1 MVSVGFYFSIFV
13 CIIYYLA
20 IVMKRQYR
28 KGLRTWIDIDLE
40 AIRHNSSLFRGML
53 EDGVRL
59 CSVVKSNAYGHCLF
73 DFSKQM
79 ELNGV
84 DWLAVDTLFEGLRL
98 RREGVEKPIL
108 VLGYTLPDNFNE
120 AAKNGISIT
129 VFGKESLKDVLAYKG
144 RKKLRVHLKFD
155 TGMNRQGF
163 REGEVEHLLRAL
175 KGTGASSLKV
185 EGMYTHFADAKDP
198 ASLDST
204 HKQIEIFESIRDRVM
219 GSGFKTIVH
228 ASATAG
234 AIIFPQAHYDMVRV
248 GIGSYGLWPSPE
260 IEEYAKERL
269 PLRPVL
275 SWKTVVADVKKA
287 SAGSG
292 FGYGFMEKVSR
303 DTKFAVIPIGYWH
316 GYSRSMSSIGSVLIR
331 GKRAK
336 VLGFVSM
343 DITVVDV
350 TDIRGVKVGDE
361 VTIIGRDGRD
371 EISVDEV
378 ADLAGT
384 TNYEVI
390 TRINPLIKRFY

>member
-1 MVSVGFYFSIFV
+1 
-13 CIIYYLA
+13 
-20 IVMKRQYR
+20 MKRQHR

-40 AIRHNSSLFRGML
+40 AIKHNNRLFREML

-120 AAKNGISIT
+120 AAGKGISIT

-144 RKKLRVHLKFD
+144 RRKLRIHLKFD

-163 REGEVEHLLRAL
+163 REGEVEHLLR
-175 KGTGASSLKV
+175 SLRGPKAGNLEI

-198 ASLDST
+198 SSPDNT
-204 HKQIEIFESIRDRVM
+204 NKQIDIFERIKKRVLE
-219 GSGFKTIVH
+219 GGFKPLVH

-234 AIIFPQAHYDMVRV
+234 TIIFPQAHYDMVRI
-248 GIGSYGLWPSPE
+248 GIGSYGLWPSVN
-260 IEEYAKERL
+260 IKDHSWTKL
-269 PLRPVL
+269 PLKPVL

-287 SAGSG
+287 PAGSG

-316 GYSRSMSSIGSVLIR
+316 GYSRSMSSTGNVLIR

-350 TDIRGVKVGDE
+350 TDIRGIKVGDE
-361 VTIIGRDGRD
+361 VTIIGRDG
-371 EISVDEV
+371 SDEV
-378 ADLAGT
+378 SADELASVAGT